1 MPPWVL
7 VILAILIVVGSVVW
21 VRPSPRDKKLA
32 TWRRDALV
40 AGLKVS
46 LQGLKAEPK
55 HSGIRDDVEGA
66 SYILYNPASQK
77 GDECSWAVVKTQG
90 WLQEDLPES
99 WSWYKENGHVP
110 HDQVAQLI
118 LECPLDVLAIERTP
132 VSSRVIWKENG
143 SEFSPEVLKGFLEK
157 VQMLNA

>member
-46 LQGLKAEPK
+46 LQPLKAEPK

-77 GDECSWAVVKTQG
+77 GDNLSWAVVKTQG
-90 WLQEDLPES
+90 WLQEDLPEG
-99 WSWYKENGHVP
+99 WSWYKENGHVS
-110 HDQVAQLI
+110 HEHVAQCV
-118 LECPLDVLAIERTP
+118 LECPIEVLAIERTP
-132 VSSRVIWKENG
+132 VSSRIIWKENG
-143 SEFSPEVLKGFLEK
+143 SQFTPEVLKLFLQK
-157 VQMLNA
+157 VQETN